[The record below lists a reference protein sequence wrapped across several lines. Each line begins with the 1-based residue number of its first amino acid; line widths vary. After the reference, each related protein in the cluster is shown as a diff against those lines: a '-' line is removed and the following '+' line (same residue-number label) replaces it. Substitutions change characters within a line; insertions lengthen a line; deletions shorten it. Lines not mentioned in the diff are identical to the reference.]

1 MKKVLSTFLI
11 VLIGFLLGCSP
22 GHKPTSILPGGA
34 IATFDAN
41 NVLGNGTIPNVGCA
55 NTTWVN
61 LDNSSKNGT
70 IACSAGGGYAGMGS
84 VIDPR
89 RMEFNGTDISVATA
103 ISATPADMPS
113 STWIIWAYPTSVNVT
128 PQQLLSIKN
137 TAGIVNRAVVLDSS
151 YWSVYT
157 GGSVFNAVAA
167 DGNTW
172 QHIAVVF
179 TPTDITLYKNGNAF
193 NYGLAPVITNNA
205 QPFTIGRSASGNVD
219 FYQGSIGWVA
229 IYPRALTPTEI
240 SNSCNQLAS
249 RYYGAICN

>member
-1 MKKVLSTFLI
+1 MNKLLSAFI
-11 VLIGFLLGCSP
+11 VLFAILLGCSS
-22 GHKPTSILPGGA
+22 GHKVQSILPGGA
-34 IATFDAN
+34 SAIFDAN
-41 NVLGNGTIPNVGCA
+41 NILGNGSFPSAGCA

-61 LDNSSKNGT
+61 LENSAKNGT
-70 IACSAGGGYAGMGS
+70 ITCTPGGGYAGVGS

-89 RMEFNGTDISVATA
+89 RMEFNGTDISVSTA

-137 TAGIVNRAVVLDSS
+137 STGLVNRAVVLDNSN
-151 YWSVYT
+151 WSVYT
-157 GGSVFNAVAA
+157 GGAVFNAVSA
-167 DGNTW
+167 DGNAW

-193 NYGLAPVITNNA
+193 NYGAAPIITNNA
-205 QPFTIGRSASGNVD
+205 QPFTIGKSAGGNVD
-219 FYQGSIGWVA
+219 FYQGSIGWIAV
-229 IYPRALTPTEI
+229 YPRALTQAEI
-240 SNSCNQLAS
+240 TNSCNQLAS